1 MFDKDHTIM
10 LWQKAEKELETIK
23 TAEMNLRK
31 LIFGE
36 CFPNPKEGT
45 NSLELGAGYI
55 LKGTHKLSYSVTNN
69 DAVCTKALEAIH
81 DTGNEG
87 PFIAERLIKWKPEL
101 STSEYKKAD
110 DKYKKLLEPCLTI
123 KPGSPSLELVAP
135 KGK

>member
-1 MFDKDHTIM
+1 MFDVDEALVKWGAISE
-10 LWQKAEKELETIK
+10 QLETIK

-31 LIFGE
+31 IIFGE

-45 NSLELGAGYI
+45 NNLELGAGYI
-55 LKGTHKLSYSVTNN
+55 LKGTHKLSYNVSNQ
-69 DAVCTKALEAIH
+69 DDVCTKALEAIH

>member
-1 MFDKDHTIM
+1 MFDRDEALV
-10 LWQKAEKELETIK
+10 LWQKAAAALEELK
-23 TAEMNLRK
+23 TTEMNLRK

-36 CFPNPKEGT
+36 CFPNPKEGV
-45 NSLELGAGYI
+45 NNLELGAGYI
-55 LKGTHKLSYSVTNN
+55 LKGTHKLSYSVSNKEG
-69 DAVCTKALEAIH
+69 AVTDCLVNVAA
-81 DTGNEG
+81 TGNEG
-87 PFIAERLIKWKPEL
+87 PFLAQRLINWKPEL